1 VRPRALA
8 PAGGLAAPV
17 LAIPNPAA
25 TPLSWSPSFPD
36 SIRRARAAPIAGGA
50 AAPVATLPDP
60 PAPALS
66 WWPRFTDRVIR
77 SKAPGSTGLEVSPFT
92 AAISFAP
99 PLVELAPIVTVTAA
113 DFLTAAATARD
124 ILTVLVDNMTTP
136 LDLTLL
142 HGETRIIPITLADP
156 DTGLPVDL
164 TTGKWQISA
173 IEYQIKPVLEGPD
186 PPLLSKSLA
195 AATITLTAGSV
206 VEQIKILIDPAD
218 TPSIPAGRYV
228 HDAVVLFAS
237 GARLYVIKPRG
248 MQVAGVVN
256 QL

>member
-1 VRPRALA
+1 LSWGPRFPDRAL
-8 PAGGLAAPV
+8 
-17 LAIPNPAA
+17 
-25 TPLSWSPSFPD
+25 
-36 SIRRARAAPIAGGA
+36 
-50 AAPVATLPDP
+50 
-60 PAPALS
+60 
-66 WWPRFTDRVIR
+66 R
-77 SKAPGSTGLEVSPFT
+77 SKAPAATGLDVSPFS
-92 AAISFAP
+92 AAIIFAP
-99 PLVELAPIVTVTAA
+99 PLVELAPIVTVTAR
-113 DFLTAAATARD
+113 DFLAATATARD

-136 LDLTLL
+136 LDLILL

-164 TTGKWQISA
+164 TTGKWQVSA

-195 AATITLTAGSV
+195 AATITLTAGTV
-206 VEQIKILIDPAD
+206 TEQIKILIDPAD
-218 TPSIPAGRYV
+218 TPAIPAGRYV